1 MLHLFHNKELEQYV
15 FSYPQKKIDQK
26 CDVAIIFGGSS
37 MIPYRVDAGIKLY
50 QEKKVKKIL
59 VSGKS
64 GYLNHPKKTE
74 AQEMYEYLTKQGI
87 PKEDILIEDAS
98 KSTKENVLYSL
109 QLLEKDYD
117 IKSLS
122 YILITSDFHLK
133 RCFGLFSNYLASSKN
148 IYGIGVEDHLTDIS
162 NWEKTK
168 YGKRTIR
175 REALLLWYYSKK
187 GISFE

>member
-1 MLHLFHNKELEQYV
+1 MLHFFRDKELEQYV
-15 FSYPQKKIDQK
+15 FSYPQKKIDKK
-26 CDVAIIFGGSS
+26 CDIAIIFGGSS
-37 MIPYRVDAGIKLY
+37 MPYRVDAGIKLY

-64 GYLNHPKKTE
+64 GYLNHLKKTE
-74 AQEMYEYLTKQGI
+74 AEEMYEYLVKHGI
-87 PKEDILIEDAS
+87 PKEDILVEDAS

-109 QLLEKDYD
+109 QLLKKDYD
-117 IKSLS
+117 IKTLS
-122 YILITSDFHLK
+122 YVLITSDFHLK

-148 IYGIGVEDHLTDIS
+148 IYGIGVEDHLTDVS
-162 NWEKTK
+162 HWWKTK